1 MFISYRIRSYRMPR
15 TNVWCS
21 VLMKTQQIYDAITLS
36 FWSNDPMIKK
46 QTHMWSLWCSWCS
59 VGSDQF
65 QVNKTDTRSIRFLDL
80 SSVDSPT
87 WLDVAAMSSALEQ
100 LNINPNLTLGTL
112 LVGTY
117 ISTALFG
124 FTSLQTYNYY
134 NTYVVDHVHI
144 KVLVSQIF
152 IT

>member
-1 MFISYRIRSYRMPR
+1 
-15 TNVWCS
+15 
-21 VLMKTQQIYDAITLS
+21 
-36 FWSNDPMIKK
+36 
-46 QTHMWSLWCSWCS
+46 MWSLRCSWYS

-65 QVNKTDTRSIRFLDL
+65 QINKTDTRSIRFLDL

>member
-1 MFISYRIRSYRMPR
+1 MFVSYRIRSYRMPR
-15 TNVWCS
+15 TNDRCS
-21 VLMKTQQIYDAITLS
+21 VLMKTQQISDAITLS

-46 QTHMWSLWCSWCS
+46 QRHMWSLWCSWCS
-59 VGSDQF
+59 VSSDQF

-117 ISTALFG
+117 ISTTLFG
-124 FTSLQTYNYY
+124 FTSSQTYNYY
-134 NTYVVDHVHI
+134 NTYVVDHVYI
-144 KVLVSQIF
+144 KVLVSQISR
-152 IT
+152 T